1 MTRPLAALLLSAILS
16 WPGVSAPAANGLVS
30 EPFLRIRVAEAS
42 GDTVADV
49 PRKLLDALG
58 PTGATVPLGTWKGR
72 ALRLSVDRVVREL
85 RSVPAT
91 GPEKVILRRQTD
103 AGLLTVTAKPFV
115 KRLPPRQPAPFW
127 LDAVF
132 QRLDGDRKRVQTALP
147 LAAVS
152 TVGPALFQ
160 MAGVPVDPGA
170 LPLLEAGLRAA
181 QSVGAGPVLDAR
193 APWARLIL
201 STR

>member
-1 MTRPLAALLLSAILS
+1 MRHPVLALVLAAVLS
-16 WPGVSAPAANGLVS
+16 WPGVSARGGDGLVS
-30 EPFLRIRVAEAS
+30 EPFLRIRVTEAA
-42 GDTVADV
+42 GETVADV

-72 ALRLSVDRVVREL
+72 ALRLSVDRVL
-85 RSVPAT
+85 RDLKAVPAS
-91 GPEKVILRRQTD
+91 GPERVILHRQTD

-115 KRLPPRQPAPFW
+115 KRVPPRQPGPIW

-132 QRLDGDRKRVQTALP
+132 QRLDGDGKRIQTALP
-147 LAAVS
+147 LAAAS
-152 TVGPALFQ
+152 AVGPTLFQ
-160 MAGVPVDPGA
+160 MAGAPFDPDA

-193 APWARLIL
+193 APWARLVL
-201 STR
+201 TTR